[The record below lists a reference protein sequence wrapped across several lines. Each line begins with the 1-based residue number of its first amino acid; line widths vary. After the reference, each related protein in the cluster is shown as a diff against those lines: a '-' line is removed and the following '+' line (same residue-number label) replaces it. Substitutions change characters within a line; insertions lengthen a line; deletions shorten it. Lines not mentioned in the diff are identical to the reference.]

1 MRKVHNVS
9 GCWNTLTV
17 NECINLLMYYPILFV
32 NSFMNKNLLFHL
44 QKTISCESVVKQVLD
59 KKLKNARQW
68 VSLWSVRAGR
78 VFICGFISGA
88 EEGGG
93 GIYSPQPES
102 VEITEQLNY
111 GQKTRLKV
119 FVGLFK
125 INRRD
130 TFRLFIPL
138 FPSDSTVKE
147 LIYWRGWWEVSFFK
161 TTFVLK
167 T

>member
-1 MRKVHNVS
+1 M
-9 GCWNTLTV
+9 
-17 NECINLLMYYPILFV
+17 
-32 NSFMNKNLLFHL
+32 
-44 QKTISCESVVKQVLD
+44 
-59 KKLKNARQW
+59 
-68 VSLWSVRAGR
+68 SLWSVRAGR

-93 GIYSPQPES
+93 GIYSPLPES

-147 LIYWRGWWEVSFFK
+147 LIYWRGW
-161 TTFVLK
+161 
-167 T
+167 